1 MSTFFSADIC
11 LARVLGKRARARTC
25 QMLGAVDIDR
35 KEMAASSTGISV
47 GAWTKREVQ
56 ELETSKWRER
66 GMMMAWEWA
75 RGGGVVLPYTCMGYM
90 GRCRC
95 ETKNLKLSS

>member
-66 GMMMAWEWA
+66 GMTMAWEWA
-75 RGGGVVLPYTCMGYM
+75 RGGWYCHIHVWAIWVGAAVRQKT
-90 GRCRC
+90 
-95 ETKNLKLSS
+95 

>member
-75 RGGGVVLPYTCMGYM
+75 RGGGGWYCHIHVWAIWVGAAVRQKT
-90 GRCRC
+90 
-95 ETKNLKLSS
+95 